1 MKNFEKFEKEIIELT
16 NPKVI
21 FGVLETGGIPCKCNN
36 MECCNCLLGE
46 LANRLNLS
54 CNNARILWLYQE
66 YKEHIKLSRLEFE
79 LLKHFKNQGVYYFVK
94 DKDDTCVAFYMN
106 KPNRSSEM
114 WIPSTGN
121 WYTMF
126 AFKNCFQFVKWE
138 DKEHYK
144 IQDILDNCEVVED
157 ENNK

>member
-1 MKNFEKFEKEIIELT
+1 MKNFEKYEKEIKEIVNQNKPIAVVNNKPCICEG
-16 NPKVI
+16 KC
-21 FGVLETGGIPCKCNN
+21 TGCKFDKSKGDMRGCIVKAF
-36 MECCNCLLGE
+36 E
-46 LANRLNLS
+46 
-54 CNNARILWLYQE
+54 WLYQE

-79 LLKHFKNQGVYYFVK
+79 LLKHFKNQGVYYFAK

-106 KPNRSSEM
+106 KPNRGSEM

-138 DKEHYK
+138 DKKYYVIE
-144 IQDILDNCEVVED
+144 DVLNNCEVVED
-157 ENNK
+157 GEA